1 VDARIAKKERIHVAK
16 LLRKDRVKIPVGKY
30 QAVSRRNY
38 RLFKED
44 YDNWKNVCS
53 SAKGSSWGQKRAKY
67 SLFEHVQKQGITP
80 RVMGNSGPESDEGG
94 NQILLQVDNIFRTK
108 DYSPEQLQLL
118 KGLVEYMDN
127 VSKGNV
133 QGANP
138 SDIMFTDK
146 RDWNDAGKILRE
158 RKVYGHYAT
167 KNYAG
172 YRNKF
177 KNDNVKPVD
186 ASWYSY
192 NKGEAKP
199 PMWQAL
205 YGDGTVLG
213 KNTNSLHKILK
224 EAIDN
229 FDELD
234 LRFDKSTPIPIEGQG
249 SADLALEITEI
260 KNMFNAMVR
269 DEDYTTKAG
278 NFSTTKAQTVIRNQQ
293 IDLKNRREVNAIKRI
308 DKELGGI
315 PNDIDTIFITMSR
328 RQMENMANKV
338 GWKKYRDKFMAKR
351 GKKDE

>member
-1 VDARIAKKERIHVAK
+1 MPK

-30 QAVSRRNY
+30 RAVSRRNY

-44 YDNWKNVCS
+44 YDNWKQICS

-80 RVMGNSGPESDEGG
+80 RIMENSGPATDEGG
-94 NQILLQVDNIFRTK
+94 NAILTQIDKIFTTK
-108 DYSPEQLQLL
+108 DYSEEQLALL
-118 KGLVEYMDN
+118 KGLLEYMNN
-127 VSKGNV
+127 VKGGNIDD
-133 QGANP
+133 ANP

-146 RDWNDAGKILRE
+146 VRWTKQGKVTRE
-158 RKVYGHYAT
+158 KPVYGHYAT
-167 KNYAG
+167 AKYAG

-177 KNDNVKPVD
+177 KGDNVKAVSSD
-186 ASWYSY
+186 WYSY

-213 KNTNSLHKILK
+213 KNTKSLHVIIK

-249 SADLALEITEI
+249 SADLALEIAEI

-269 DEDYTTKAG
+269 DEEFTTAAG
-278 NFSTTKAQTVIRNQQ
+278 NFSTTKAQTVIRNQE
-293 IDLKNRREVNAIKRI
+293 IDLQNRREVNAIKRI

-315 PNDIDTIFITMSR
+315 PNDIDSIFITMSR
-328 RQMENMANKV
+328 RQMLNMAKKV
-338 GWKKYRDKFMAKR
+338 GWERYRDKFMAKR
-351 GKKDE
+351 GKKKDE